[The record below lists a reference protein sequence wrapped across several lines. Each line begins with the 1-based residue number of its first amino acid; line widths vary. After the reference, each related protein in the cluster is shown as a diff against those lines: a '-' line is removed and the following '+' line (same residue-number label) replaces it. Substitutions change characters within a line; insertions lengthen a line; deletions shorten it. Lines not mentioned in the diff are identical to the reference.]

1 MQVTAII
8 LAGGK
13 SSRMGRD
20 KGLAEFGGL
29 PMVRYSINACKNIT
43 NNILIST
50 RNQDYTRFGYP
61 LIADN
66 FAERGPVGGL
76 EAALSTS
83 RTELNIVCP
92 CDMPGIHADIL
103 NMLLMES
110 HGAKAVVAQDPDG
123 KVYPVLGVYSRSAIS
138 VIREQIRLGE
148 YRMTRLLQR
157 LDAKTVV
164 VKAASQLVNFNFPE
178 DLQ

>member
-20 KGLAEFGGL
+20 KGLAEYGGL
-29 PMVRYSINACKNIT
+29 SLVKYSINACEKIT

-50 RNQDYTRFGYP
+50 RNQDYTRFGFP
-61 LIADN
+61 LVADN
-66 FAERGPVGGL
+66 YDERGPIGGL
-76 EAALSTS
+76 EAALSVSLTD
-83 RTELNIVCP
+83 LNIVCP
-92 CDMPGIHADIL
+92 CDMPGINADIL
-103 NMLLMES
+103 NLLLMNCQGS
-110 HGAKAVVAQDPDG
+110 KAVIAQDPDER
-123 KVYPVLGVYSRSAIS
+123 VYPVLGVYNRSAIP

-164 VKAASQLVNFNFPE
+164 IEPAGQLVNFNFSE
-178 DLQ
+178 DLL

>member
-20 KGLAEFGGL
+20 KGLAEYGGMPL
-29 PMVRYSINACKNIT
+29 VQYSINACEIIT
-43 NNILIST
+43 NDILIST
-50 RNQDYTRFGYP
+50 RNQDYARFGFP
-61 LIADN
+61 LVADN
-66 FAERGPVGGL
+66 FTERGPVGGL
-76 EAALSTS
+76 EAALSVS
-83 RTELNIVCP
+83 RSDLNIVCP

-103 NMLLMES
+103 NMLLMNS
-110 HGAKAVVAQDPDG
+110 QWAKAVVAQDSEG
-123 KVYPVLGVYSRSAIS
+123 KVYPVLGVYNRSAIP
-138 VIREQIRLGE
+138 VIRELIRLGE
-148 YRMTRLLQR
+148 YRMTRLLQS

-164 VKAASQLVNFNFPE
+164 VEPAGQLVNINFPE